1 MFIYYSNHCNKS
13 KELLHALYKTPLRD
27 NFKYV
32 NIDNRIKENGN
43 IFILLKNGQKF
54 HLPKEIKN
62 VPTLLNPESKEILVG
77 NQILNYLFPKNKN
90 IQKKNENINNDP
102 DSFMFN
108 SSGSMH
114 GVVSDSFSYFN
125 QSESELKA
133 EGNGGTR
140 QLYNYVG
147 LDNYNNNNIE
157 TPQEDDNNDKKMN
170 MTLEELENRRMN
182 DLNNINK
189 NQPMKI

>member
-1 MFIYYSNHCNKS
+1 
-13 KELLHALYKTPLRD
+13 
-27 NFKYV
+27 
-32 NIDNRIKENGN
+32 
-43 IFILLKNGQKF
+43 
-54 HLPKEIKN
+54 
-62 VPTLLNPESKEILVG
+62 
-77 NQILNYLFPKNKN
+77 
-90 IQKKNENINNDP
+90 
-102 DSFMFN
+102 MFN